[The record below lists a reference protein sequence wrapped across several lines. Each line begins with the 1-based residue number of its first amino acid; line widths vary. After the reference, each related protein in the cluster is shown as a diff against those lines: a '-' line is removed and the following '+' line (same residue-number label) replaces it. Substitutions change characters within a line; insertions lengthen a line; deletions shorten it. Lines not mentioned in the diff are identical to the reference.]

1 MYSLPSHTADRD
13 NVVHESDRMKE
24 QLRSLTARSD
34 AIGRERLDL
43 ITQVEALRTELKRTM
58 GGGGD

>member
-1 MYSLPSHTADRD
+1 
-13 NVVHESDRMKE
+13 MKE